1 MTVQKSGGHWSR
13 NATVGAHRNTEP
25 SEREK
30 LELAQAR
37 AEEWV
42 GDDAPDFRNQV
53 REIMAM
59 LCTPPRECVVSP
71 SGKRLA

>member
-1 MTVQKSGGHWSR
+1 MTVQKSGGHWSA
-13 NATVGAHRNTEP
+13 NATVKAHRNTEP
-25 SEREK
+25 SDEEK
-30 LELAQAR
+30 LQRAQAR

-42 GDDAPDFRNQV
+42 GDVPDLRDQV

-59 LCTPPRECVVSP
+59 LAQPPKECVVSP